1 MQPALIIP
9 VWNDRS
15 GVERLLKQAR
25 RLDCF
30 SEVIIVDDA
39 SMQPLE
45 EDRLCRAWGEGHLRL
60 FRQTSQQGAG
70 AARNLA
76 LEHVSASHL
85 MFFDSDDL
93 LTPELVFLLRDLA
106 GRDFDFCLF
115 RHHDSRPGRWGR
127 YGQMSSDDALWR
139 LAGVATGALQ
149 KIDSGQATLLAG
161 TINYP
166 WNKIYRTDFLQKHD
180 IRCAETPVH
189 NDIPLHWLSFLH
201 GRHILTSDRIAAR
214 HFVTRGGNRL
224 TNRSGRERLSVFT
237 PLRSVATATDGHP
250 LMTAFLRFACNLFD
264 WIRGILDPAFR
275 SEFQS
280 EMRHFLQQIAT
291 PTLFAEIVQRDPV
304 LARRITLQ
312 LALERM

>member
-9 VWNDRS
+9 VWNDRP
-15 GVERLLKQAR
+15 GVERLLGQAR
-25 RLDCF
+25 RLGCF

-39 SMQPLE
+39 STQPLE
-45 EDRLCRAWGEGHLRL
+45 EDRLRRAWGADHLRFL
-60 FRQTSQQGAG
+60 RQTSQQGAG

-76 LEHVSASHL
+76 LEYVSASHL

-93 LTPELVFLLRDLA
+93 LTPELVFLLRDL
-106 GRDFDFCLF
+106 GGHDFDFCLF

-149 KIDSGQATLLAG
+149 KIDAAQATLLAG

-166 WNKIYRTDFLQKHD
+166 WNKIYRTDFLQQYD

-189 NDIPLHWLSFLH
+189 NDIPLHWLSFRH
-201 GRHILTSDRIAAR
+201 GRHILTSDRIAAH
-214 HFVTRGGNRL
+214 HFVTPGGNRL
-224 TNRSGRERLSVFT
+224 TNRSGRERFSVFT
-237 PLRSVATATDGHP
+237 PLRSVAAATDGHP
-250 LMTAFLRFACNLFD
+250 LMPAFLRFACSLFD
-264 WIRGILDPAFR
+264 WIQGILDPVFR

-280 EMRHFLQQIAT
+280 EMRRFLQQIAT
-291 PTLFAEIVQRDPV
+291 PSLFAEIVRCDPI

-312 LALERM
+312 LALERV